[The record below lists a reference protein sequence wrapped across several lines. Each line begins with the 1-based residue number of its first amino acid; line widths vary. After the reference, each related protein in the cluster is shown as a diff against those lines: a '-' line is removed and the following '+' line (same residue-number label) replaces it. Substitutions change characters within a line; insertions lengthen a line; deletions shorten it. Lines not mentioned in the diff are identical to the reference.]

1 DPYGRVLASLDHFGA
16 DRRLMVVEVPTS
28 GVTTIY
34 SIVGDWFG
42 WIAGLGFLM
51 IVVVAV
57 TQGRM
62 RKA

>member
-1 DPYGRVLASLDHFGA
+1 
-16 DRRLMVVEVPTS
+16 MVVEVPTA

-42 WIAGLGFLM
+42 WIAGLGFLI